1 MTKRKLH
8 KISGLT
14 AGVIILILSIT
25 GLFLNH
31 DNWKFL
37 HNITLQNVP
46 LELYKSNN
54 KTFTSYLIN
63 QNDENHIITGGTRG
77 VYESFDQGKT
87 FVETLDEVVYSI
99 KNDDNFLYVATGNGL
114 YKKEFK
120 STIWNKYLLD
130 GKIITSLN
138 IYKDSLL
145 AVEDKT
151 KVILVDL
158 NNDSIL
164 VNSGINIPKELL
176 NSDITLSRFVRD
188 LHYGRGLFD

>member
-1 MTKRKLH
+1 M
-8 KISGLT
+8 
-14 AGVIILILSIT
+14 
-25 GLFLNH
+25 
-31 DNWKFL
+31 
-37 HNITLQNVP
+37 
-46 LELYKSNN
+46 
-54 KTFTSYLIN
+54 
-63 QNDENHIITGGTRG
+63 
-77 VYESFDQGKT
+77 
-87 FVETLDEVVYSI
+87 
-99 KNDDNFLYVATGNGL
+99 YVATGNGL

-138 IYKDSLL
+138 IYKDRLL

-188 LHYGRGLFD
+188 LHYGRGLFDGDISLFINDFATIVLIILGFNGFIL

>member
-1 MTKRKLH
+1 MTNRKLH
-8 KISGLT
+8 KIAGLT
-14 AGVIILILSIT
+14 AGIVILILSIT

-54 KTFTSYLIN
+54 KTFTSYLID
-63 QNDENHIITGGTRG
+63 QNDENHIITGGTMG

-138 IYKDSLL
+138 ECGVFSLIIIAAIANL
-145 AVEDKT
+145 
-151 KVILVDL
+151 
-158 NNDSIL
+158 
-164 VNSGINIPKELL
+164 
-176 NSDITLSRFVRD
+176 R
-188 LHYGRGLFD
+188 